1 MLKQIHNPY
10 KCSSQKLRTLHALRT
25 TLNLDMLF
33 NMSTL
38 QYADGKRL
46 VAETEGARADMAPGT
61 YEETVGALE
70 KDLVVLAGII
80 GKVTAFGEGFG
91 VMERRLRGEISSG
104 CGGDS
109 HDENEK
115 EEVKAREVSVKDLK
129 SLLRL
134 VDKIMESQ
142 V

>member
-91 VMERRLRGEISSG
+91 VMERRLRGEVGIIVFFLSFSFG
-104 CGGDS
+104 FGGRKGWLRTILS
-109 HDENEK
+109 IFE
-115 EEVKAREVSVKDLK
+115 REQIADF
-129 SLLRL
+129 
-134 VDKIMESQ
+134 
-142 V
+142 